1 MTRKYLYFAYSLFS
15 DKKFVVDINIDIKK
29 NYSQRYI
36 LYHKLYLNYNLDYLL
51 IMSYRKSLITSF
63 NVLALNC
70 VLHSLEIERSLKSII
85 NCNICL
91 FIIFSRIFPFRSYRI
106 RDDLFA
112 SVVFRLGY
120 VNSLDVITPFHVLH
134 RWKHLKHIVYSIHVM
149 CVLCFRI
156 KI

>member
-1 MTRKYLYFAYSLFS
+1 
-15 DKKFVVDINIDIKK
+15 
-29 NYSQRYI
+29 
-36 LYHKLYLNYNLDYLL
+36 
-51 IMSYRKSLITSF
+51 MSYRKSLITSF

-91 FIIFSRIFPFRSYRI
+91 FIIFSRIFPLRSYRI

-112 SVVFRLGY
+112 SVVFRFGY

-156 KI
+156 KIKKEKTENAKGRETVVHKLLMYKHVLSLHRVIKTVLLMSMLKY